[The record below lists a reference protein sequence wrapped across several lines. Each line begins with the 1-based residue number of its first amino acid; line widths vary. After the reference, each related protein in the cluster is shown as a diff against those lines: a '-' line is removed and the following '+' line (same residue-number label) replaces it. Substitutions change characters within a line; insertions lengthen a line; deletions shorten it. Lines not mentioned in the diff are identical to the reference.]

1 MVKVTANT
9 SWQFT
14 EALSYI
20 TDWHTVHNQTGWH
33 IGSLTSRDR
42 LDDNQLAESR
52 NAEWLAISLRF
63 CVLLL
68 FMFSCCASGVDS
80 DLSDRLDFQVLLG
93 QCCCLSTA
101 FTVMHICTNTHCVC
115 VCVCVCVCLRR
126 HTNSHIHAHAHT
138 CVCAHTGTHAHRVHT
153 LNGEDNTRSWVQWYS
168 KPWSLVCNFDT
179 LTLPHCKT
187 SSPVIWEQFEFMT
200 PLFFFRWIVALS
212 DTAALTMMSKVFSL
226 FFFLRR
232 VPSHCWENIPISGC
246 MVFVSSG
253 ASMQKLEVCDF
264 PRPAL
269 GKADQIYGLLWW
281 SLASTSAQRQMVRRD
296 SHCSGMALCIVRQDK
311 CQHH

>member
-1 MVKVTANT
+1 MTT
-9 SWQFT
+9 SEQGL
-14 EALSYI
+14 EMLNGLQS
-20 TDWHTVHNQTGWH
+20 V
-33 IGSLTSRDR
+33 SV
-42 LDDNQLAESR
+42 
-52 NAEWLAISLRF
+52 
-63 CVLLL
+63 VLLL

-80 DLSDRLDFQVLLG
+80 DFPDRLDFQVLLG

-101 FTVMHICTNTHCVC
+101 WTVMRICTNTHYVC
-115 VCVCVCVCLRR
+115 VCVCVCVCMCVFEA
-126 HTNSHIHAHAHT
+126 AHKFTHT
-138 CVCAHTGTHAHRVHT
+138 CTCTYTDAYARTQPRMHAACTHSMVKTTQDHGCSDIQSHGVLSAILIPSPCLIVKPHHQLFGSS
-153 LNGEDNTRSWVQWYS
+153 LNSWLHS
-168 KPWSLVCNFDT
+168 
-179 LTLPHCKT
+179 
-187 SSPVIWEQFEFMT
+187 
-200 PLFFFRWIVALS
+200 FFFSWIVALN

-296 SHCSGMALCIVRQDK
+296 SHCNGMALCIVRQDK
-311 CQHH
+311 RQHH